1 MNYKKA
7 VEILRSF
14 RTTGVFLDGELIPA
28 LHMAEAALQDKWN
41 LMQSSE
47 AGTALKSASIEPSGV
62 APTTEQ
68 RDEIKPCQNKGC
80 GFFNEHENDGFKC
93 SRLFEFELRA
103 CHDYRS

>member
-1 MNYKKA
+1 MTKEQAQQIIEAHEIDKLLRNEEE
-7 VEILRSF
+7 VECLEQNNP
-14 RTTGVFLDGELIPA
+14 ELLSA
-28 LHMAEAALQDKWN
+28 YRAFVKYAALKN
-41 LMQSSE
+41 
-47 AGTALKSASIEPSGV
+47 GSA
-62 APTTEQ
+62 AEQ